1 MKVSGYTPGSIYKR
15 FYGTSMSQMNR
26 AAVASAA
33 SAASS
38 YGATVFDTNVT
49 LSQGISQIAT
59 QQYAAR
65 ITAEAKAKLAN
76 ASGISSILSALGASS
91 SS

>member
-15 FYGTSMSQMNR
+15 FYGTNMSRMNR
-26 AAVASAA
+26 EVVASNS
-33 SAASS
+33 SAANS
-38 YGATVFDTNVT
+38 YGTSVFDTNVS

-65 ITAEAKAKLAN
+65 ITADAKAKLES
-76 ASGISSILSALGASS
+76 ASGISNLLASLGATTS
-91 SS
+91 

>member
-1 MKVSGYTPGSIYKR
+1 LKISGYTPGSMYKR
-15 FYGTSMSQMNR
+15 FYGTNMSQMNR

-33 SAASS
+33 SAANS
-38 YGATVFDTNVT
+38 YSTSVFDTNVS

-65 ITAEAKAKLAN
+65 ITAEAKEKMSS
-76 ASGISSILSALGASS
+76 ASSISSILASLGATSS
-91 SS
+91 

>member
-15 FYGTSMSQMNR
+15 FNGTNMSRMNRETVSSNASAANSYGTS
-26 AAVASAA
+26 
-33 SAASS
+33 
-38 YGATVFDTNVT
+38 VFDTNMT

-65 ITAEAKAKLAN
+65 ITAEAKAKLEST
-76 ASGISSILSALGASS
+76 SGITNLLASLGATSS
-91 SS
+91 S